1 MKHIINEFKE
11 FIMRGNVLDLA
22 VGVIIGGAFQKI
34 IASLVNDVIMPVITL
49 CTGGIDFTNWFI
61 ALDGNHYNTLQDAVA
76 AKAATL
82 NYGTFLTEVI
92 NFIIMAFI
100 IFMMVKMM
108 NSLSRKVK
116 KPQDMED
123 AAAATKVCPYCKS
136 EISAEAVRCPHCTS
150 SLDTT
155 RIIKQHPL
163 KSDNPY

>member
-123 AAAATKVCPYCKS
+123 AAAATKVCP
-136 EISAEAVRCPHCTS
+136 HCTS
-150 SLDTT
+150 SLDTNKDNKT
-155 RIIKQHPL
+155 TSIK
-163 KSDNPY
+163 

>member
-136 EISAEAVRCPHCTS
+136 EISAEAVCCPHCTS
-150 SLDTT
+150 SLDTNKDNKT
-155 RIIKQHPL
+155 TSIK
-163 KSDNPY
+163 

>member
-61 ALDGNHYNTLQDAVA
+61 ALDGNHYYTLQDAVA

-116 KPQDMED
+116 KPQEKED
-123 AAAATKVCPYCKS
+123 AAQATKVCPYCKS
-136 EISAEAVRCPHCTS
+136 EIATEAVRCPHCTS
-150 SLDTT
+150 VLEKA
-155 RIIKQHPL
+155 RIH
-163 KSDNPY
+163 DNLNS

>member
-136 EISAEAVRCPHCTS
+136 EISPEAVCCPHCTS
-150 SLDTT
+150 SLDTNKDNKT
-155 RIIKQHPL
+155 TSIK
-163 KSDNPY
+163 KR

>member
-49 CTGGIDFTNWFI
+49 RTGGIDFTNWFI

-136 EISAEAVRCPHCTS
+136 EISAEAVCCPHCTS
-150 SLDTT
+150 SLDTNKDNKT
-155 RIIKQHPL
+155 TSIK
-163 KSDNPY
+163 KR

>member
-123 AAAATKVCPYCKS
+123 AAAATKVCPHCKS

-150 SLDTT
+150 SLDTNKDNKT
-155 RIIKQHPL
+155 TSIK
-163 KSDNPY
+163 

>member
-136 EISAEAVRCPHCTS
+136 EISAEAVRCPNCTS
-150 SLDTT
+150 SLDTNKDNKT
-155 RIIKQHPL
+155 TSIK
-163 KSDNPY
+163 KR

>member
-116 KPQDMED
+116 KPQEKED
-123 AAAATKVCPYCKS
+123 VAQATKVCPYCKS
-136 EISAEAVRCPHCTS
+136 EIATEAVRCPHCTS
-150 SLDTT
+150 V
-155 RIIKQHPL
+155 L
-163 KSDNPY
+163 KTDGDDISTE